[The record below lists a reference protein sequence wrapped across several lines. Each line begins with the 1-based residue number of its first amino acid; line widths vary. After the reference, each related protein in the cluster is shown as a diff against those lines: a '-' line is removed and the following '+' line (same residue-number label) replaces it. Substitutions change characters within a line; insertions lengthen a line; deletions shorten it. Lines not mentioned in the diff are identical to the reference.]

1 MANEM
6 IRELLKLHNVKQWEL
21 ADLLKIREEN
31 LSRLLRYEL
40 SEDRKK
46 EIISLIEKA
55 SKSKSEKG

>member
-46 EIISLIEKA
+46 EIISLIESA
-55 SKSKSEKG
+55 SKTKSEKR

>member
-6 IRELLKLHNVKQWEL
+6 IRELLKLHKVKHWEL

-40 SEDRKK
+40 SEEKKK
-46 EIISLIEKA
+46 EIISLIESA
-55 SKSKSEKG
+55 SKTKSEKR

>member
-6 IRELLKLHNVKQWEL
+6 IREMLKLHNVKQWEL

-40 SEDRKK
+40 SEEKKK
-46 EIISLIEKA
+46 EMISLIENA
-55 SKSKSEKG
+55 SKKKTETR